1 MAEDIAVKVAEIEQ
15 RSKSNTHRLDKVE
28 ERQDNLDKLVSSVE
42 VLATRQETVE
52 TDVKEIK
59 TDVKALTEKPA
70 KRWDGIVDKLIWL
83 AVSGA
88 VGFLAAQIGDY
99 SPASPLCAQRISLLK
114 RYIIL
119 IVIGIFRTGC
129 GGGGNRAPCRPSFL
143 LIRNRKT
150 GVRFIKY
157 LKIFTPN
164 ALPFSYGMR

>member
-52 TDVKEIK
+52 TDVK
-59 TDVKALTEKPA
+59 ALTEKPA

-88 VGFLAAQIGDY
+88 VGFLAAQI
-99 SPASPLCAQRISLLK
+99 
-114 RYIIL
+114 
-119 IVIGIFRTGC
+119 
-129 GGGGNRAPCRPSFL
+129 
-143 LIRNRKT
+143 
-150 GVRFIKY
+150 VR
-157 LKIFTPN
+157 
-164 ALPFSYGMR
+164 